1 MAADMASRTRFAR
14 GAFRGT
20 GGTRRGFCGGHRKE
34 RPMPSIA
41 SAKILIIATDG
52 FEQDELFKPRETLL
66 DAGATVTLASPKA
79 DPIQGM
85 EGDIDK
91 AQTITPDVTLDAVN
105 PDDYDAL
112 VIPGGTINADKM
124 RVEKDA
130 QRIARAF
137 FQAEKPVAAICHGP
151 WLLAEADLIEGRT
164 LTSYESI
171 RTDLKNAGAQVVDA
185 EVNVDGRLITS
196 RKPGDIPAFTEAL
209 IKSIET
215 D

>member
-1 MAADMASRTRFAR
+1 
-14 GAFRGT
+14 
-20 GGTRRGFCGGHRKE
+20 
-34 RPMPSIA
+34 MPSIDK
-41 SAKILIIATDG
+41 SRVLIIATDG
-52 FEQDELFKPRETLL
+52 FEQSELFHPRETLI

-91 AQTITPDVTLDAVN
+91 ARTITPDLTLAQVDPA
-105 PDDYDAL
+105 DYDAL
-112 VIPGGTINADKM
+112 LIPGGTINADKM

-130 QRIARAF
+130 QRIAKAF
-137 FQAEKPVAAICHGP
+137 FSAEKPVAAICHGP
-151 WLLAEADLIEGRT
+151 WLLAEAGLIEGRT

-171 RTDLKNAGAQVVDA
+171 RTDLRNAGGEVVDA
-185 EVNVDGRLITS
+185 EVQVDGRLITS

-209 IKSIET
+209 IRSIET